1 MPTKSILPAVSLSLN
16 IIVLVPICCLILFFK
31 DAAEFPYD
39 GDTASRQLL
48 LCVYLAILLLS
59 AALLIARSYLTPNN
73 TAVGTLLALQVVY
86 KVLSVGFV
94 TNPINPVKWS
104 NLGIAFFHSW
114 TLYAIRNDIKQGF
127 GIEVDAASTQAVVP
141 DGPNPAPLE

>member
-16 IIVLVPICCLILFFK
+16 IIVLIPICCLILFNK

-39 GDTASRQLL
+39 GNTASRQILF
-48 LCVYLAILLLS
+48 CVYLAILLLS
-59 AALLIARSYLTPNN
+59 VALLIARSYLAPNN
-73 TAVGTLLALQVVY
+73 TAVGTLLTLQIVY

-114 TLYAIRNDIKQGF
+114 TMYTIRNDIKEGF
-127 GIEVDAASTQAVVP
+127 GIQKVEVDAAATNAIVP
-141 DGPNPAPLE
+141 EGQN